1 MFTKDKNTTIAGILA
16 FLSLLFGQLQSMFDA
31 DPLTN
36 PEWSLIVSALF
47 VLIGLFRAKDSLKQ
61 EPEEFNRRNT

>member
-16 FLSLLFGQLQSMFDA
+16 FLSLLFGQVQTMFDA
-31 DPLTN
+31 DPGTN

-47 VLIGLFRAKDSLKQ
+47 VLVGLIRAKDSKSLDT
-61 EPEEFNRRNT
+61 PE